1 MTKSIYFAGGCFW
14 GTEHYFKQVRGVVA
28 TEVGYANG
36 RVPEEALKAVPAGQ
50 IIVQAPEN
58 AVVAQASQNAI
69 AAQVAPQPTQW
80 APTYEEVYTD
90 TTGFV
95 ETVRIEYDP
104 ERVSLQLLG
113 ELFFRSI
120 DPTSLNRQGEDIG
133 TRYRTGVYF
142 TSDEDRVLFEA
153 LFEKVK
159 ATLDLPL
166 VVELEPLRNFYPA
179 EDYHQD
185 YLDKHPEGYCH
196 LPWSLMQFAKEANAE
211 ASR

>member
-1 MTKSIYFAGGCFW
+1 MTQSIYFAGGCFW

-36 RVPEEALKAVPAGQ
+36 RVPEEALKAVPAGRT
-50 IIVQAPEN
+50 A
-58 AVVAQASQNAI
+58 AQASQNAI
-69 AAQVAPQPTQW
+69 SAQVAPQPTQW

-120 DPTSLNRQGEDIG
+120 DPTSLNRQGEDVG
-133 TRYRTGVYF
+133 TRYRTGVYY
-142 TSDEDRVLFEA
+142 TDAGDRPLFEA

-159 ATLDLPL
+159 ATLDQPL
-166 VVELEPLRNFYPA
+166 VVELEPLQNFYPA

-185 YLDKHPEGYCH
+185 YLDKHPDGYCH
-196 LPWSLMQFAKEANAE
+196 LPWSLMEFAKEANAE